1 MGNRLGAYLS
11 IAAATLLAVSAAPT
25 QDAARGE
32 RLFNDTAAVT
42 GAAVAPCV
50 ACHGSTAAL
59 REMIRNRGG
68 QVDEA
73 KQLARWIDAVIEG
86 AQPGAKNAKLQYRGV
101 LTRRDV
107 LDLAA
112 YIARTAKAEAP
123 AAVPPPALDRTS
135 GAAR

>member
-1 MGNRLGAYLS
+1 
-11 IAAATLLAVSAAPT
+11 
-25 QDAARGE
+25 
-32 RLFNDTAAVT
+32 
-42 GAAVAPCV
+42 
-50 ACHGSTAAL
+50 
-59 REMIRNRGG
+59 MIRNRGG